1 MFLNPKPKVA
11 RLGKV
16 APTELVLLHLEA
28 ALEDLLGLGPAN
40 RDVHGDLLVAP
51 DAELAHGVARLGR
64 DRRLARQLFED
75 FGGSRQTVAR
85 LSDGYVC
92 IKKTQQKWPASGRG
106 GRERVAART
115 DDELFKTEIT
125 HCVCRCCLGL
135 GLERE
140 GCQRQ
145 GYRTMISVTIFE
157 DVCFGPSSLSPT
169 LVVQLLCCFGLVCLV
184 CPWPEWLATVQ
195 LPIGNLRLLLA
206 RFIKSATLFNGRLAQ
221 LVRASC

>member
-1 MFLNPKPKVA
+1 MLRADSCPLNLPLRHPGTRAAHDGIKVHAKDTNRGVVPRPEVDMLLNPKPKVA

-16 APTELVLLHLEA
+16 APTKLVLLHLEA

-92 IKKTQQKWPASGRG
+92 VKQKT
-106 GRERVAART
+106 
-115 DDELFKTEIT
+115 TEMA
-125 HCVCRCCLGL
+125 G
-135 GLERE
+135 
-140 GCQRQ
+140 
-145 GYRTMISVTIFE
+145 
-157 DVCFGPSSLSPT
+157 
-169 LVVQLLCCFGLVCLV
+169 
-184 CPWPEWLATVQ
+184 
-195 LPIGNLRLLLA
+195 
-206 RFIKSATLFNGRLAQ
+206 
-221 LVRASC
+221 VRAGW